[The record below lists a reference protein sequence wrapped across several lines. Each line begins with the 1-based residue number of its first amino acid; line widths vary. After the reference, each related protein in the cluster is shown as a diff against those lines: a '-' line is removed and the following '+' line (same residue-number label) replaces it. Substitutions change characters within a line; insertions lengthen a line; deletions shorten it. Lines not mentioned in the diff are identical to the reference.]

1 MCQKCPF
8 FKASGVDKRPF
19 PFYTFYG
26 ILNSQEVENVA
37 SLLRQGDTD
46 MTTGSIPRHLIRFSI
61 PLLIGNL
68 FQQLYNTVD
77 SIVVG
82 NYVGHEALA
91 AVGCTTPIVNM
102 LIGLFVGL
110 ASGAGSVLRKSS
122 SSRIFTLK

>member
-1 MCQKCPF
+1 M
-8 FKASGVDKRPF
+8 
-19 PFYTFYG
+19 
-26 ILNSQEVENVA
+26 A

-46 MTTGSIPRHLIRFSI
+46 MTTGSITRHLIRFSI

>member
-1 MCQKCPF
+1 M
-8 FKASGVDKRPF
+8 
-19 PFYTFYG
+19 
-26 ILNSQEVENVA
+26 A

-102 LIGLFVGL
+102 LIGLIVL
-110 ASGAGSVLRKSS
+110 PDDASSVLRKSS

>member
-1 MCQKCPF
+1 M
-8 FKASGVDKRPF
+8 
-19 PFYTFYG
+19 
-26 ILNSQEVENVA
+26 A

-68 FQQLYNTVD
+68 FQHLCNTVD

-102 LIGLFVGL
+102 LIGLIVL
-110 ASGAGSVLRKSS
+110 PDAASSVLRKSS